1 MRTSRIRRA
10 AVAMIAAASIGAAS
24 LAVVATAAT
33 TKSLTADKTKL
44 AYNTKKISV
53 KAGKVTLK
61 MTNLSTVIPHNIA
74 VRGNGIDKKG
84 PVVTDA
90 VSKLTVTLKK
100 SKKYTFYCSVSGH
113 EAGGM
118 KGTITVK

>member
-74 VRGNGIDKKG
+74 VRGNGIDKKS

-100 SKKYTFYCSVSGH
+100 GKKYTFYCSVSGH